1 MNAPRA
7 ADPHDPFAPFRSR
20 DYRLFSVF
28 VLATGLIER
37 AQGVAIGWDLYERT
51 GSALALGWVGLA
63 QFVPVL
69 LLFLPAGQLAD
80 LFDRR
85 RIAALSMAIWAAG
98 SVLLAVASLLGAAP
112 GWIYVAVICVG
123 AGQVLNRPARD
134 ALLPQLLAPDT
145 VGRALAWNASLFQF
159 ASIVGPV
166 AAGMLIAATGTAT
179 AVYLTAL
186 ALAAIAAAAVML
198 IRRRR
203 VERAERP
210 RSPRDLLAG
219 LVHVWRTRTILGVI
233 SLDLFAVLFGGV
245 TALLPVFA
253 KDILQVGPTG
263 LGWLTSAPAIGAFAM
278 SIAQGAMRP
287 FRRAGAAFVWSVA
300 GYGAAI
306 VIFGLSPSFW
316 LSLVT
321 LVVAGALDNVS
332 VVIRATVV
340 QLHTP
345 DALRGRVSAVNRVF
359 ISSSN
364 ELGAFESGLLA
375 AFTSPVFTAVFGGVA
390 TIAFVLG
397 ALRLFPEVRKI
408 GRLGT

>member
-1 MNAPRA
+1 MTAPRA

-37 AQGVAIGWDLYERT
+37 SQGVAIGWDLYERT

-98 SVLLAVASLLGAAP
+98 SVLLAVASALHAAP
-112 GWIYVAVICVG
+112 GWIYVAAACVG

-134 ALLPQLLAPDT
+134 ALLPQLLPPQT
-145 VGRALAWNASLFQF
+145 LGRALAWNAGLFQF
-159 ASIVGPV
+159 ASMVGPV

-179 AVYLTAL
+179 AVYLAAL
-186 ALAAIAAAAVML
+186 ALAAIAAGAVML

-203 VERAERP
+203 IEREERP

-287 FRRAGAAFVWSVA
+287 FRRAGMAFVWSVA

-306 VIFGLSPSFW
+306 VVFGLSPWFG
-316 LSLVT
+316 LSLAA
-321 LVVAGALDNVS
+321 LVVAGGLDNVS

-375 AFTSPVFTAVFGGVA
+375 ALTSPVFTAVFGGVA

-397 ALRLFPEVRKI
+397 ALRLFPEVRRI
-408 GRLGT
+408 GRLGN

>member
-1 MNAPRA
+1 MTAPRA

-37 AQGVAIGWDLYERT
+37 SQGVAIGWDLYERT

-63 QFVPVL
+63 QFVPVI

-98 SVLLAVASLLGAAP
+98 SVLLAVASALHAAP
-112 GWIYVAVICVG
+112 GWIYVAAACVG

-134 ALLPQLLAPDT
+134 ALLPQLLAPET
-145 VGRALAWNASLFQF
+145 VGRALAWNAGLFQF

-179 AVYLTAL
+179 AVYLAAL
-186 ALAAIAAAAVML
+186 ALAAVAASAVML
-198 IRRRR
+198 IHRRKIQ
-203 VERAERP
+203 AQERP
-210 RSPRDLLAG
+210 RSLRELLAG
-219 LVHVWRTRTILGVI
+219 LAHVWRTKTILGVI

-263 LGWLTSAPAIGAFAM
+263 LGWLTSAPALGALAM
-278 SIAQGAMRP
+278 SILQGAMRP

-300 GYGAAI
+300 GFGAAI
-306 VIFGLSPSFW
+306 AVFGLSPWFW
-316 LSLVT
+316 LSLAT

-397 ALRLFPEVRKI
+397 ALRLFPELSRM
-408 GRLGT
+408 GRLGH

>member
-1 MNAPRA
+1 MTAPRA

-20 DYRLFSVF
+20 DYRLFSIF

-37 AQGVAIGWDLYERT
+37 SQGVAIGWDLYERT

-63 QFVPVL
+63 QFVPVI

-98 SVLLAVASLLGAAP
+98 SMLLAAASLLGAAP
-112 GWIYVAVICVG
+112 GWIYVAVVCVG

-134 ALLPQLLAPDT
+134 ALLPQLLAPQA

-159 ASIVGPV
+159 ASIAGPV

-179 AVYLTAL
+179 AVYLAAL
-186 ALAAIAAAAVML
+186 ALAAIAATAVML
-198 IRRRR
+198 VRRRR
-203 VERAERP
+203 IERDARP
-210 RSPRDLLAG
+210 RAPRDLLAG

-253 KDILQVGPTG
+253 KDIVQVGPTG
-263 LGWLTSAPAIGAFAM
+263 LGWLTSAPAIGALAM

-287 FRRAGAAFVWSVA
+287 FRRAGAAFVGSVA
-300 GYGAAI
+300 GFGAAI
-306 VIFGLSPSFW
+306 VVFGLSPWFW
-316 LSLVT
+316 LSLAM

-345 DALRGRVSAVNRVF
+345 DELRGRVSAVNRVF

-375 AFTSPVFTAVFGGVA
+375 ALTSPVFTAVFGGVA
-390 TIAFVLG
+390 TIACVLG

-408 GRLGT
+408 GRLGS